1 MFAASYVTIF
11 AFHPD
16 LDIDHVIIERSFG
29 HSRKKLRS
37 LNYLTCEQL
46 NFKDNK
52 MLLQLRD
59 CVLTVAAKI
68 TKLQFSEMFTTELKF
83 AADCLL
89 KWFHEKL
96 KSNNSE
102 LSNMKL
108 STQLIGLK
116 IVVVDLSS

>member
-11 AFHPD
+11 AFHPN

-29 HSRKKLRS
+29 HSPKKLRS
-37 LNYLTCEQL
+37 LNYLTREQL

-59 CVLTVAAKI
+59 CVLAVAAKI

-89 KWFHEKL
+89 KWSHEKL